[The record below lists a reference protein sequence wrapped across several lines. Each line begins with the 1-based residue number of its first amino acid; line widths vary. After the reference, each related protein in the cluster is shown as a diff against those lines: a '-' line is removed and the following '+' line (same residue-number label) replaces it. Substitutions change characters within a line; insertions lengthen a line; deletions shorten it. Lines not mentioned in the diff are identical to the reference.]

1 MSISSEVAIVI
12 SDGNLESID
21 GNQFKNFKSKFS
33 LNGWYFFKD
42 YSEKNKKL
50 GFIHLE
56 QEPKAGIVRLIT
68 SHLFEGIG
76 TETANKVLSKGS
88 KFFLQCMNDSEE
100 SLCEKFG
107 VSEKI
112 EKSLREGWDIDSDER
127 NLKILLYE
135 LGFTNSVINFI
146 LDEYGAEIIQF
157 LVLQPYS
164 LATEIPRLSFE
175 DIQVVVDKLKI
186 DIAIRE
192 KIVAGIQYCLLRVEK
207 QRGHTAAPVKRVL
220 KDLKEQFEFEETD
233 FEAALEVD
241 ENNVV
246 VNKIG
251 SETFLQTG
259 QAHEIETEIVK
270 RIQTI
275 IDSVDEKEFAN
286 KISVKDSLP
295 KGMVLSDE
303 QLDVL
308 DQTLNSP
315 VSVVTGGPGT
325 GKTTIIIAL
334 LKALEDQ
341 GKEIT
346 VCAPTGRAAKRL
358 SETPGMN
365 KYKPTTIH
373 MMLQTITQKS
383 SLDVLVIDEA
393 SMIDASLMA
402 QVCKIMD
409 KRTRLVLIGDADQ
422 LPPVQ
427 AGQVFK
433 DFINSGV
440 IPVGRLTKIFRQQS
454 GSDIISASQRII
466 SGSFPRSGDGQSERD
481 FSFIDVSN
489 DNDLEKLVVN
499 FYLHKLKDQL
509 NFNPLTDIQIISPM
523 RKGVL
528 GIDNLNQTIQSI
540 LFGGHEPVIKQK
552 YGPNYYTGDKIIQTK
567 NNYEKGI
574 MNGDNGMI
582 AGKDEEGLL
591 LVFDGKTV
599 KYSLEDFDD
608 IQLAYAISIHKSQ
621 GSEYPAVIIPISKRH
636 QHMLGRNLIYTAITR
651 GRNRVVVAGDRKSL
665 ENGIRAEWKDF
676 RYSLLDNKLRS
687 SLKN

>member
-1 MSISSEVAIVI
+1 MNFTCGIQVLDGSSETSFTSGKKEPKIPSMD
-12 SDGNLESID
+12 SDGWLFYPE
-21 GNQFKNFKSKFS
+21 GA
-33 LNGWYFFKD
+33 
-42 YSEKNKKL
+42 EKVL
-50 GFIHLE
+50 RSQTLHLVHPPD
-56 QEPKAGIVRLIT
+56 QGLIRLL
-68 SHLFEGIG
+68 SGSDFDGIG
-76 TETANKVLSKGS
+76 EEIAKKIVTFGCAKVLKFLDDDAINLTQELSVSKNIG
-88 KFFLQCMNDSEE
+88 
-100 SLCEKFG
+100 
-107 VSEKI
+107 
-112 EKSLREGWDIDSDER
+112 KSLRDGWDIDPDER

-135 LGFTNSVINFI
+135 LGFSNSVVNFM
-146 LDEYGAEIIQF
+146 LDEYGAEIIQL

-164 LATEIPRLSFE
+164 LAIEIPRLSFE
-175 DIQVVVDKLKI
+175 DIQVVVDKLSL
-186 DIAIRE
+186 DIAIEE
-192 KIVAGIQYCLLRVEK
+192 KILAGIQYCLLRIEK
-207 QRGHTAAPVKRVL
+207 QRGHTAAPVKRVF
-220 KDLKEQFEFEETD
+220 KDLKEQFEFEATD
-233 FEAALEVD
+233 FEAALKLNDNNLVVD
-241 ENNVV
+241 
-246 VNKIG
+246 KIDNQ
-251 SETFLQTG
+251 TFLQTNKT
-259 QAHEIETEIVK
+259 HEIETEIVK

-275 IDSVDEKEFAN
+275 MDNANEKEFEN
-286 KISVKDSLP
+286 KKSVKNSLP
-295 KGMVLSDE
+295 KGMVMSDE
-303 QLDVL
+303 QLGVL

-365 KYKPTTIH
+365 NYKPTTIH

-402 QVCKIMD
+402 QVCKVMD

-499 FYLHKLKDQL
+499 FYLQKLKDQL
-509 NFNPLTDIQIISPM
+509 NLNPLTDIQIISPM

-552 YGPNYYTGDKIIQTK
+552 YGLNYYTGDKIIQTK

-599 KYSLEDFDD
+599 KD
-608 IQLAYAISIHKSQ
+608 
-621 GSEYPAVIIPISKRH
+621 
-636 QHMLGRNLIYTAITR
+636 
-651 GRNRVVVAGDRKSL
+651 
-665 ENGIRAEWKDF
+665 
-676 RYSLLDNKLRS
+676 
-687 SLKN
+687 

>member
-1 MSISSEVAIVI
+1 MKVTCGIKVLDGSSEI
-12 SDGNLESID
+12 SFTSGKKELKMPRMGLDGWFFYPE
-21 GNQFKNFKSKFS
+21 GSKKILPS
-33 LNGWYFFKD
+33 QTLHLVQAP
-42 YSEKNKKL
+42 EK
-50 GFIHLE
+50 G
-56 QEPKAGIVRLIT
+56 LIRML
-68 SHLFEGIG
+68 SGPDFDGIG
-76 TETANKVLSKGS
+76 EETAKKIVTFGCANVLR
-88 KFFLQCMNDSEE
+88 FLNDGAINLTQE
-100 SLCEKFG
+100 LL
-107 VSEKI
+107 VSEDTG
-112 EKSLREGWDIDSDER
+112 KSLREGWNIDPDER

-135 LGFTNSVINFI
+135 LGFSNSVVNFI

-164 LATEIPRLSFE
+164 LANEIPRLSFE
-175 DIQVVVDKLKI
+175 DIQVVVDKLKL
-186 DIAIRE
+186 DITIRE

-207 QRGHTAAPVKRVL
+207 QRGHTAAPVKRVF
-220 KDLKEQFEFEETD
+220 KDLKEQFDFEEQD
-233 FEAALEVD
+233 FEAALEID
-241 ENNVV
+241 ENNIV
-246 VNKIG
+246 VNKID
-251 SETFLQTG
+251 SETFLQTSK
-259 QAHEIETEIVK
+259 ADEIEKEIVR

-275 IDSVDEKEFAN
+275 IDSVDEKEFAD

-295 KGMVLSDE
+295 KGMVMSNE
-303 QLDVL
+303 QLEVL
-308 DQTLNSP
+308 DQTFNSP
-315 VSVVTGGPGT
+315 VSVITGGPGT

-373 MMLQTITQKS
+373 MMLQTITNKS

-402 QVCKIMD
+402 QVCKVMD

-440 IPVGRLTKIFRQQS
+440 IPVGRLTKIYRQQS

-489 DNDLEKLVVN
+489 DNGLEKLVVN
-499 FYLHKLKDQL
+499 LYLHKLKDQL

-552 YGPNYYTGDKIIQTK
+552 YGLNYYTGDKIIQTK

-676 RYSLLDNKLRS
+676 RYSLLDNKLKQ